1 MARLIT
7 RAWTPEQ
14 IEQLR
19 ALVTGKASAVRAAA
33 ALSRSIISVQG
44 KAREL
49 GMPFPHK
56 RKVKADRL
64 LKEAAVRANLE
75 S

>member
-1 MARLIT
+1 MPRLIT

-14 IEQLR
+14 IEQLK
-19 ALVTGKASAVRAAA
+19 ALLRGGASAVRAAA
-33 ALSRSIISVQG
+33 ALNRSVISVQG

-49 GMPFPHK
+49 GSPFPHK
-56 RKVKADRL
+56 RKVKAERL
-64 LKEAAVRANLE
+64 SREALARAQLE

>member
-7 RAWTPEQ
+7 RAWTLDQ
-14 IEQLR
+14 V
-19 ALVTGKASAVRAAA
+19 ALLKSLLVGKASAVRSAA
-33 ALSRSIISVQG
+33 ALNRSIISVQG

-64 LKEAAVRANLE
+64 LKEAAVRADLDL
-75 S
+75 